1 MELRY
6 GMISDERCK
15 EIDSWKIRDPYGYG
29 EIYTAERDY
38 FVANEDESILF
49 CLAFMPIPADRERFY
64 ETFLY
69 INADKHYLM
78 SYNNYNIYDEE
89 RSGEMY
95 RIETVEIDK
104 NEFIDKSLNKKEVLL
119 ILKELIIKKEEHS
132 VRIPNFK
139 RIYEFTF
146 YYDGEEI

>member
-6 GMISDERCK
+6 GLISDERCK
-15 EIDSWKIRDPYGYG
+15 EIDSWEIRDPYGYG
-29 EIYTAERDY
+29 EIYSAERDY

-49 CLAFMPIPADRERFY
+49 CHAFMPRHDDRERNK

-69 INADKHYLM
+69 INQDEYHFVN
-78 SYNNYNIYDEE
+78 YNNYNIYDEE
-89 RSGEMY
+89 RNGEIY
-95 RIETVEIDK
+95 RIETVKIYK
-104 NEFIDKSLNKKEVLL
+104 SEFIDKSLNKKELLL

-139 RIYEFTF
+139 RNYEFTF